1 MRTVTTLSHFP
12 MDPMVEIAIYQ
23 GADGRSFPAHVFSA
37 KQETETFK
45 VTVVEMPGEDPGPNA
60 AVMKVAT
67 KAVA

>member
-1 MRTVTTLSHFP
+1 MRTGDYAFSFP
-12 MDPMVEIAIYQ
+12 MDPT
-23 GADGRSFPAHVFSA
+23 AHVFSA

>member
-1 MRTVTTLSHFP
+1 MRTGTTLSHFP
-12 MDPMVEIAIYQ
+12 MDPTVGIATLSRRR
-23 GADGRSFPAHVFSA
+23 RSIISGTRVLSEAGNRA
-37 KQETETFK
+37 FK